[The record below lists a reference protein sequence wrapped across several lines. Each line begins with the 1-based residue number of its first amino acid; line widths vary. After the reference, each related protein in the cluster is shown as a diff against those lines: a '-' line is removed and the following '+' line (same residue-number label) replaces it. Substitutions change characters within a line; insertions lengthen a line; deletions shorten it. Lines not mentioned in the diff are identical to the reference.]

1 MKTYIYNFT
10 LADHW
15 ISAII
20 NGDYSGLEDN
30 EVKTLDAFL
39 ADLPKHYHYKAPMH
53 GIWDVIGDE
62 GHFARDEISHLHANC
77 FDCTLTFI

>member
-15 ISAII
+15 LSAII

-39 ADLPKHYHYKAPMH
+39 DDLPKHYHYKAPMH

>member
-15 ISAII
+15 LSAII
-20 NGDYSGLEDN
+20 NGDYSGLEDH

-39 ADLPKHYHYKAPMH
+39 DDLPKHYHYKAPMH